1 VRETTITD
9 TKHCKQTSWG
19 DLVVRDLVV
28 KIEWSDWDWYFD
40 GI

>member
-1 VRETTITD
+1 MRETTNTD

-19 DLVVRDLVV
+19 DLVL
-28 KIEWSDWDWYFD
+28 KIEWSDGDWYFD